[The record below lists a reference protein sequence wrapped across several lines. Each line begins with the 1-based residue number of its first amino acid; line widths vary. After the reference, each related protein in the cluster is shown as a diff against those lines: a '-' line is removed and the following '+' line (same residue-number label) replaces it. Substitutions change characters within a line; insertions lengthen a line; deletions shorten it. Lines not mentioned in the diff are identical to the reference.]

1 MCAVQDLSPRDAAW
15 YFPSVFWLN
24 ASDTALQT
32 VPIIVALTGF
42 VMLWGGAATPVAFIL
57 AYVCVVSI
65 HEVAIDHYF
74 PWDSLLLESTV
85 LCVFLPSANSMSSIA
100 AAMLEGHTV
109 SRAAWIQAF
118 SVPAAPTP
126 LLQFLFRWLLFRMMW
141 GFGKLKF
148 SACTKKDDT

>member
-1 MCAVQDLSPRDAAW
+1 
-15 YFPSVFWLN
+15 
-24 ASDTALQT
+24 
-32 VPIIVALTGF
+32 
-42 VMLWGGAATPVAFIL
+42 MLWGGAATPVAFIV

-85 LCVFLPSANSMSSIA
+85 LCIFLPNTNSVSSIA
-100 AAMLEGHTV
+100 AALLGGSPV
-109 SRAAWIQAF
+109 SGAAWLSAL
-118 SVPAAPTP
+118 SVPEAPTP

-148 SACTKKDDT
+148 SAHTHKDNT